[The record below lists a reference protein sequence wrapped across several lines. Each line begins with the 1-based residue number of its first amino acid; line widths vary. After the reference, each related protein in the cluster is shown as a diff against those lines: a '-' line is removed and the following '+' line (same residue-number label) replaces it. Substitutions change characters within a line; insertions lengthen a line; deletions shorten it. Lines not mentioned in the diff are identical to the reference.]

1 MFKLCQF
8 CAALPSVELFNL
20 EAIFVDEK
28 WLRFMIWHDEASSRQ
43 EFIIVSALAAV
54 ALAQNPDAEAQII
67 ASDSE
72 VNPDGSYRW
81 NYETSNG
88 IRAQEEGV
96 GGQSAQ
102 GSASWTDR
110 DGTPIQLTYVADVN
124 GFQPQ
129 GAHLPR
135 EGPAPAHVL
144 KTLEFI
150 RANPPKDDPNFNIQA
165 LEAEIARLQSLQ

>member
-1 MFKLCQF
+1 MACSLN
-8 CAALPSVELFNL
+8 APR
-20 EAIFVDEK
+20 FV
-28 WLRFMIWHDEASSRQ
+28 IA
-43 EFIIVSALAAV
+43 ALAAV
-54 ALAQNPDAEAQII
+54 AVAQNPDADAQVVN
-67 ASDSE
+67 SDSV
-72 VNPDGSYRW
+72 VNPDGSYAW

-96 GGQSAQ
+96 GGQSAS

-110 DGTPIQLTYVADVN
+110 DGTPIQLTYVAN
-124 GFQPQ
+124 EGGFQPQ

-135 EGPAPAHVL
+135 EGPVPDHVL

-165 LEAEIARLQSLQ
+165 LEAEIARLQALQ

>member
-1 MFKLCQF
+1 MCYANQLS
-8 CAALPSVELFNL
+8 LPPF
-20 EAIFVDEK
+20 
-28 WLRFMIWHDEASSRQ
+28 HPQ
-43 EFIIVSALAAV
+43 IIVSALAAV
-54 ALAQNPDAEAQII
+54 ALAQNPDAEAQILS
-67 ASDSE
+67 SDNV
-72 VNPDGSYRW
+72 VNPDGSYAW

-165 LEAEIARLQSLQ
+165 LEAEIARLQALQ

>member
-1 MFKLCQF
+1 MFKLF
-8 CAALPSVELFNL
+8 
-20 EAIFVDEK
+20 
-28 WLRFMIWHDEASSRQ
+28 
-43 EFIIVSALAAV
+43 IVSALAAV
-54 ALAQNPDAEAQII
+54 ALAQNPDAEAQVV

-135 EGPAPAHVL
+135 DLPAPDHVL
-144 KTLEFI
+144 KTLEQI
-150 RANPPKDDPNFNIQA
+150 RANPPRDDPNFSLDA
-165 LEAEIARLQSLQ
+165 LNAAIARLTAQK